1 MPLRPAAL
9 LLTLAM
15 LVSCKYRQ
23 PYEPPPPP
31 PPLPGEDGG
40 SDGGSNGDGGVVPPE
55 QPLPWSRRAVTYELL
70 VRSFQDSDGDGKGDL
85 PGLISRLDYLNDG
98 NDATTTDL
106 GVDAIWL
113 MPIFASPSYHGY
125 DTTDYDQVNPDY
137 GTNADFQR
145 LASEAHR
152 RGIKV
157 VLDLVVNHTGS
168 GHPWFQDSISSPAS
182 AHRDWYVWS
191 ATDLGWRPPW
201 DPYTGGDCWYLRNGA
216 WYYALFWSEMPD
228 LNFRNQAVRD
238 EMKRI
243 AQQWLARGADGFRL
257 DAVRYLVEGS
267 GGQADTVETHAYL
280 REFASAVRSVQP
292 DAMMVGEAWIDTSTI
307 ARYYDDLPLNFDFP
321 LAQAILDGVNGSN
334 GAGIASVIDQV
345 RSTYPAGSTDA
356 PFLSNHDM
364 TRTATRL
371 GSSPGKIANAL
382 AIVLTVPGSP
392 FLYYGEE
399 LGLLNGSA
407 CNGCDEDKRS
417 PMPWDAT
424 LGGGFTA
431 GTPWHAFA
439 PGQAVANVAAE
450 TGADTSLLSRTR
462 KLIAVHRDSKALSQ
476 GSIRWLSRSGSVLA
490 FTRTSG
496 PETVLVVHNLGDG
509 AANAGPYNVASP
521 GPITLF
527 ADPGV
532 TDLTGGTGSFHASLG
547 GRGTGIY
554 RLQ

>member
-1 MPLRPAAL
+1 
-9 LLTLAM
+9 
-15 LVSCKYRQ
+15 
-23 PYEPPPPP
+23 
-31 PPLPGEDGG
+31 
-40 SDGGSNGDGGVVPPE
+40 VVPPE

-98 NDATTTDL
+98 NDSTTTDL

-113 MPIFASPSYHGY
+113 LPVFASPSYHGY
-125 DTTDYDQVNPDY
+125 DTTDYDQINPAY

-152 RGIKV
+152 RGIKL

-168 GHPWFQDSISSPAS
+168 GHPWFQDSASSPTS

-191 ATDLGWRPPW
+191 ASDLGWRPPW
-201 DPYTGGDCWYLRNGA
+201 DPYTGPNCWHQRNGA
-216 WYYALFWSEMPD
+216 WYYGLFWSEMPD

-238 EMKRI
+238 EMKRV

-257 DAVRYLVEGS
+257 DAIRYLVEGS
-267 GGQADTVETHAYL
+267 GGQADTAETHAYW
-280 REFASAVRSVQP
+280 REFADAVRSVRP
-292 DAMMVGEAWIDTSTI
+292 DAMMAGEAWTDTSTI
-307 ARYYDDLPLNFDFP
+307 AGYYDDLPLNFDFP
-321 LAQAILDGVNGSN
+321 LAQATIDGVNGGN
-334 GAGIASVIDQV
+334 GAGIASVIDQA
-345 RSTYPAGSTDA
+345 RSTYAPGATDA

-371 GSSPGKIANAL
+371 GSSAGKIKNAL

-399 LGLLNGSA
+399 LGLLNGNS
-407 CNGCDEDKRS
+407 CGGCDEDKRS

-424 LGGGFTA
+424 PGGGFTT
-431 GTPWHAFA
+431 GTPWHPFA
-439 PGQAVANVAAE
+439 PGQGSANVAAE
-450 TGADTSLLSRTR
+450 TGVDTSLLSRTR
-462 KLIAVHRDSKALSQ
+462 KLIAVHRGSEALSQ

-490 FTRTSG
+490 FSRTSG
-496 PETVLVVHNLGDG
+496 PETVLVVHNLSDSS
-509 AANAGPYNVASP
+509 ANAGPYNVTSSR
-521 GPITLF
+521 PITLF

-532 TDLTGGTGSFHASLG
+532 TDLSGGTGNFHASLS